1 MGDTLLAEFQKRSR
15 TWAKKRRRGFQGRG
29 VPRRGKGRGA
39 TWLGLGPGLEK
50 EAGPGLE
57 REAGPDHRTVQ
68 RPWCGS

>member
-15 TWAKKRRRGFQGRG
+15 TWAKKRRRGFQGAG

-39 TWLGLGPGLEK
+39 TWLGLGPGLE
-50 EAGPGLE
+50 

-68 RPWCGS
+68 RPCAEAESFRDI